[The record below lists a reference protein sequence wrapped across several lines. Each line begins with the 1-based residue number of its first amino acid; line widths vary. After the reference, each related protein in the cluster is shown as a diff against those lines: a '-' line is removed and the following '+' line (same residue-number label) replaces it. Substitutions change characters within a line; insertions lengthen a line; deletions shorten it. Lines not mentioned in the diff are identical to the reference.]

1 MNQHVRRLFHSCAA
15 VAVLLTSIVSTVRAQ
30 DAGTISGRVIDAASN
45 APVASAQIQ
54 VVGTTRGAVTG
65 DDGRY
70 RIAAMRPGQYQVR
83 ALRLGYQASSQTVD
97 VTSGGTAEANFTL
110 AAAAISLEQVVTT
123 ATGEQERKRE
133 IGSAVSTLQPQAEQI
148 ASAQNVSQLLSGKV
162 PGVDVQQAGGTV
174 GTASRIRIRGAASI
188 SLTNEPLIVIDGIRF
203 NNNVGNSGTTGS
215 TTIGVGGQVPSRLND
230 INPEDVETFEVLKGP
245 AAAAQYGTAA
255 ANGVIQITT
264 KRGRSGRPRWTT
276 FVEGGT
282 IRDVTDY
289 PANYLRVANER
300 NANGSRR
307 ACTLDSQTRALCTPN
322 PDSLLIFN
330 PLVSY
335 SPFING
341 HRGAYGASVAG
352 GSDQITYYVSGNFD
366 REQGVFEISQDQ
378 RASGRA
384 NLSAQLR
391 DNWNVQL
398 GTSYLAAHTR
408 LPQNDNNVLGIVSS
422 GLLGNAF
429 DDNPGG
435 PPDVGAHGYLS
446 GQVPQAIYA
455 INTHQDVNRFEN
467 SLNTSYQPLS
477 WLTATVVAGL
487 DYLNRYDNEV
497 VPPNKVFFGSLP
509 DGQRTSNPYSIY
521 NYSANATLSAAF
533 APFSGIKSTT
543 KVSGLFNKELI
554 RGTQA
559 FGAKLLS
566 GTTSL
571 SGTTARFAVSETNT
585 DNKTASR
592 LIREDLSFRD
602 RVFLSGAVRND
613 KNSAFGQNFGS
624 INYPSVTLSWI
635 VNEESFFPKTNF
647 FNSLRLRAANGRSGQ
662 KPNFRDAI
670 TFFNAQTVTV
680 SGTDQAGIVVGGTGN
695 PNLRPERS
703 RETEIGFDAGFFGER
718 IGLEM
723 THYNKRT
730 DDLLIA
736 VPLPPSLGLT
746 TTQFQNLGTVSNTG
760 NEYVVT
766 AKVLDLDRAGFD
778 LTFAGSTNNNV
789 LISLGKLST
798 GAPVPPIIVN
808 TQQQHREGLPLGSY
822 FQRGITFKDANGD
835 GIIARSEIT
844 LTDTAVFLGN
854 PLPKVQYSITPEL
867 TLMKFFR
874 VSALFD
880 HKGKY
885 KLFNNTRR
893 FRCSFGNCQ
902 EAYDPKAPLADQAAS
917 IGISLGTD
925 AGYIEDA
932 SFTKLRE
939 LAFSVK
945 APDSWV
951 SAFGGHNMELTVAG
965 RNLHTWTKYTGFDPE
980 INSTPG
986 ANFST
991 SDFLTLP
998 PTRNWVVRLTTS
1010 F

>member
-1 MNQHVRRLFHSCAA
+1 ML
-15 VAVLLTSIVSTVRAQ
+15 
-30 DAGTISGRVIDAASN
+30 
-45 APVASAQIQ
+45 
-54 VVGTTRGAVTG
+54 
-65 DDGRY
+65 
-70 RIAAMRPGQYQVR
+70 
-83 ALRLGYQASSQTVD
+83 SS
-97 VTSGGTAEANFTL
+97 
-110 AAAAISLEQVVTT
+110 
-123 ATGEQERKRE
+123 
-133 IGSAVSTLQPQAEQI
+133 STLTLLQT
-148 ASAQNVSQLLSGKV
+148 QLS
-162 PGVDVQQAGGTV
+162 
-174 GTASRIRIRGAASI
+174 
-188 SLTNEPLIVIDGIRF
+188 TN
-203 NNNVGNSGTTGS
+203 T
-215 TTIGVGGQVPSRLND
+215 
-230 INPEDVETFEVLKGP
+230 
-245 AAAAQYGTAA
+245 
-255 ANGVIQITT
+255 
-264 KRGRSGRPRWTT
+264 
-276 FVEGGT
+276 
-282 IRDVTDY
+282 
-289 PANYLRVANER
+289 
-300 NANGSRR
+300 
-307 ACTLDSQTRALCTPN
+307 
-322 PDSLLIFN
+322 
-330 PLVSY
+330 
-335 SPFING
+335 
-341 HRGAYGASVAG
+341 AYGASVAG

-391 DNWNVQL
+391 DNWNVQI

-429 DDNPGG
+429 DDSPPG
-435 PPDVGAHGYLS
+435 PPGVGAHGYLS

-467 SLNTSYQPLS
+467 SVNTSYQPLS
-477 WLTATVVAGL
+477 WLTATVVGGL

-509 DGQRTSNPYSIY
+509 DGQRNSNPYQIY
-521 NYSANATLSAAF
+521 NYSANATLSGTF
-533 APFSGIKSTT
+533 TPFSGIRSTT

-559 FGAKLLS
+559 FGAKLLA

-602 RVFLSGAVRND
+602 RIFLSGAVRND

-624 INYPSVTLSWI
+624 ISYPSVTLSWV
-635 VNEESFFPKTNF
+635 VNEEPFFPKTNF

-736 VPLPPSLGLT
+736 IPLAPSLGLT
-746 TTQFQNLGTVSNTG
+746 PTQFQNLGTVTNKG
-760 NEYVVT
+760 NEYLVT
-766 AKVLDLDRAGFD
+766 AKILDIDPATFN
-778 LTFAGSTNNNV
+778 LTFTSSTNDNIAV
-789 LISLGKLST
+789 SLGKLPS
-798 GAPVPPIIVN
+798 GKDVPPIIVN
-808 TQQQHREGLPLGSY
+808 TQQQHRKGLPLGSY
-822 FQRGITFKDANGD
+822 FQRSVTFNDTNGD
-835 GIIARSEIT
+835 GIISRSEIT
-844 LTDTAVFLGN
+844 LSDTAVFLGN
-854 PLPKVQYSITPEL
+854 PLPKVQYAITPEL
-867 TLMKFFR
+867 TLMKYFR

-902 EAYDPKAPLADQAAS
+902 EAYDPTAPLADQAAS

-939 LAFSVK
+939 LAFSIM

-951 SAFGGHNMELTVAG
+951 NAFGGHNMQLTVAG

-998 PTRNWVVRLTTS
+998 PTRNWTVRLTTT

>member
-15 VAVLLTSIVSTVRAQ
+15 VVAMLASIVSTVRAQ
-30 DAGTISGRVIDAASN
+30 EAGIISGRVVDATSS

-70 RIAAMRPGQYQVR
+70 RIAGMRPGQYQVR
-83 ALRLGYQASSQTVD
+83 ALRLGYQASSQSVD
-97 VTSGGTAEANFTL
+97 VTSGGTAEANFSL

-133 IGSAVSTLQPQAEQI
+133 IGSAVSTMQPQAEQI
-148 ASAQNVSQLLSGKV
+148 ASAQNVSQLLTGKV

-174 GTASRIRIRGAASI
+174 GTASRIRIRGATSI

-215 TTIGVGGQVPSRLND
+215 TTIGVGGQVPSRFND
-230 INPEDVETFEVLKGP
+230 INLEDVETFEVLKGP

-282 IRDVTDY
+282 IRDVTTY
-289 PANYLRVANER
+289 PSNYLQVANER

-307 ACTLDSQTRALCTPN
+307 ACTLDSQTRGLCTPN

-330 PLVSY
+330 PLVVY

-341 HRGAYGASVAG
+341 HRGSYGASVAG
-352 GSDQITYYVSGNFD
+352 GSDVVTYYVSGNYD

-384 NLSAQLR
+384 NVSVQLR

-398 GTSYLAAHTR
+398 GSSYLAAHTR

-429 DDNPGG
+429 DDNPPG

-446 GQVPQAIYA
+446 GQVPQALYA

-467 SLNTSYQPLS
+467 TANTSYQPLS
-477 WLTATVVAGL
+477 WLTATAVAGL

-497 VPPNKVFFGSLP
+497 VPPNRVFFGSLP
-509 DGQRTSNPYSIY
+509 DGQRTSNPYQIY

-533 APFSGIKSTT
+533 TPFTGIKSTT
-543 KVSGLFNKELI
+543 KVSGLFNKEMI

-559 FGAKLLS
+559 FGAKLLA

-592 LIREDLSFRD
+592 LLREDLAFRD
-602 RVFLSGAVRND
+602 RIFLTGAIRND

-624 INYPSVTLSWI
+624 INYPSVTLSWV
-635 VNEESFFPKTNF
+635 VNDEPFFPKTNF
-647 FNSLRLRAANGRSGQ
+647 FNSLRVRAANGRSGQ

-670 TFFNAQTVTV
+670 TFFNAQAVTV
-680 SGTDQAGIVVGGTGN
+680 AGTDQAGIVVGGTGN

-736 VPLPPSLGLT
+736 VPLAPSLGLT
-746 TTQFQNLGTVSNTG
+746 TTQFQNLGTVSNKG
-760 NEYVVT
+760 NEYVIT
-766 AKVLDLDRAGFD
+766 AKVLDVDRAAFD
-778 LTFAGSTNNNV
+778 VSFAGATNENV
-789 LISLGKLST
+789 AISLGKLST
-798 GAPVPPIIVN
+798 GADVPPIIVN
-808 TQQQHREGLPLGSY
+808 TQQQHRKGLPLGSY
-822 FQRGITFKDANGD
+822 FQRSITFNDANND

-844 LTDTAVFLGN
+844 LSDTAVFLGN
-854 PLPKVQYSITPEL
+854 PLPKVQYAITPEL
-867 TLMKFFR
+867 TLMRIFR
-874 VSALFD
+874 ISALFD
-880 HKGKY
+880 HKAKY

-902 EAYDPKAPLADQAAS
+902 EAFDPTTPLADQAAS

-939 LAFSVK
+939 LAFSLK
-945 APDSWV
+945 APDSSV
-951 SAFGGHNMELTVAG
+951 SAFGGHNMQLTVAG

-986 ANFST
+986 ADRKS
-991 SDFLTLP
+991 
-998 PTRNWVVRLTTS
+998 VV
-1010 F
+1010 

>member
-15 VAVLLTSIVSTVRAQ
+15 ATALLTGIVSIVRAQ
-30 DAGTISGRVIDAASN
+30 DAGTISGRVIDATSN
-45 APVASAQIQ
+45 APVASAQVQ
-54 VVGTTRGAVTG
+54 VVGTTRGGVTG

-70 RIAAMRPGQYQVR
+70 RIAAIRPGQYQVR

-97 VTSGGTAEANFTL
+97 VTSGGTAEANFSL
-110 AAAAISLEQVVTT
+110 APAAISLEQVVTT
-123 ATGEQERKRE
+123 ATGETERKRE
-133 IGSAVSTLQPQAEQI
+133 IGSAVSTLQPQPEQV
-148 ASAQNVSQLLSGKV
+148 ASAQNVSQLLTGKV

-174 GTASRIRIRGAASI
+174 GTASRIRVRGANSI

-215 TTIGVGGQVPSRLND
+215 TTIGVGGQVPSRFND
-230 INPEDVETFEVLKGP
+230 INLEDVETFEVLKGP

-289 PANYLRVANER
+289 PSNYLQVANER

-307 ACTLDSQTRALCTPN
+307 ACTLDSQTRGLCTPN

-330 PLVSY
+330 PLVVY

-341 HRGAYGASVAG
+341 HRGSYGASVAG
-352 GSDQITYYVSGNFD
+352 GSDVVTYYVSGNYD

-384 NLSAQLR
+384 NLSVQLR

-422 GLLGNAF
+422 ALLGNAF
-429 DDNPGG
+429 DDPT
-435 PPDVGAHGYLS
+435 AHGYLS
-446 GQVPQAIYA
+446 GQIPPAIYA

-467 SLNTSYQPLS
+467 TVNTSYQPLS
-477 WLTATVVAGL
+477 WLTATAVAGL

-497 VPPNKVFFGSLP
+497 VPPQQVFFGSLP
-509 DGQRTSNPYSIY
+509 DGQRTSNPYQIY
-521 NYSANATLSAAF
+521 NYSTNATLSADF
-533 APFSGIKSTT
+533 RPFSGVKSTT
-543 KVSGLFNKELI
+543 KVSGLFNKEMI

-559 FGAKLLS
+559 FGAKLLA

-592 LIREDLSFRD
+592 LLREDVSFRD
-602 RVFLSGAVRND
+602 RVFLTGAIRND

-635 VNEESFFPKTNF
+635 VNEEPFFPKTNF

-736 VPLPPSLGLT
+736 IPLAPSLGLT
-746 TTQFQNLGTVSNTG
+746 ATQFQNLGTVTNKG

-778 LTFAGSTNNNV
+778 LTFAGSTNDNK
-789 LISLGKLST
+789 LLSLGKLST
-798 GAPVPPIIVN
+798 GAPIPPIIVN
-808 TQQQHREGLPLGSY
+808 TQQQHRKGLPLGRY
-822 FQRGITFKDANGD
+822 FQRSVTFNDVNGD
-835 GIIARSEIT
+835 GIISRSEIT
-844 LTDTAVFLGN
+844 LSDTAVFLGN
-854 PLPKVQYSITPEL
+854 PLPKVQYAITPEL
-867 TLMKFFR
+867 TLMKYFR

-902 EAYDPKAPLADQAAS
+902 EAYDPTAPLADQAAS

-939 LAFSVK
+939 LAFSIM

-951 SAFGGHNMELTVAG
+951 NAFGGHNMQLTVAG

-998 PTRNWVVRLTTS
+998 PTRNWTVRLTTT

>member
-1 MNQHVRRLFHSCAA
+1 MNQSVGSLLRRCTVVAGLVLGTTA
-15 VAVLLTSIVSTVRAQ
+15 VARAQ
-30 DAGTISGRVIDAASN
+30 EPGTITGRVIDAASN
-45 APVASAQIQ
+45 TPVAAAQI
-54 VVGTTRGAVTG
+54 VLVGTTRGVVAG
-65 DDGRY
+65 DDGRF
-70 RIAAMRPGQYQVR
+70 RIAGIRPGQYQVR
-83 ALRLGYQASSQTVD
+83 ALRLGYQASLQTVN
-97 VTSGGTAEANFTL
+97 VTSGGTADISFAL
-110 AAAAISLEQVVTT
+110 APAAVSLEEVVTT
-123 ATGEQERKRE
+123 ATGERERKRE
-133 IGSAVSTLQPQAEQI
+133 IGSAVSTLQPATEQV
-148 ASAQNVSQLLSGKV
+148 AAAQNVSQLLAGKV

-174 GTASRIRIRGAASI
+174 GTASRIRIRGANSI
-188 SLTNEPLIVIDGIRF
+188 SLTNEPLIVVDGIRF

-230 INPEDVETFEVLKGP
+230 LNPEDIETYEVLKGP

-276 FVEGGT
+276 FLEGGT
-282 IRDVTDY
+282 LRDVTNY
-289 PANYLRVANER
+289 PANYLRVANQR

-307 ACTLDSQTRALCTPN
+307 ACTLDSQTRGLCTPN

-330 PLVSY
+330 PLESF

-352 GSDQITYYVSGNFD
+352 GTDQVTYYVSGTYD
-366 REQGVFEISQDQ
+366 REQGVFEASQDQ

-384 NLSAQLR
+384 NLSMQLR
-391 DNWNVQL
+391 DDWNVQI
-398 GTSYLAAHTR
+398 GSSYLAAHTR
-408 LPQNDNNVLGIVSS
+408 LPQNDNNVLGVVSS

-429 DDNPGG
+429 DDP
-435 PPDVGAHGYLS
+435 VAHGYLS
-446 GQVPQAIYA
+446 GQIPQAIYA
-455 INTHQDVNRFEN
+455 INTRQDVNRFEN
-467 SLNTSYQPLS
+467 TLNTSYQPLS
-477 WLTATVVAGL
+477 WLTATGVAGL
-487 DYLNRYDNEV
+487 DYLNRFDNEV
-497 VPPNKVFFGSLP
+497 VPPNQVVFGSLP
-509 DGQRTSNPYSIY
+509 DGQRTSNPYQIY

-533 APFSGIKSTT
+533 TPFSGIKSTT

-585 DNKTASR
+585 DNKTASK
-592 LIREDLSFRD
+592 LIREDLAFQD
-602 RVFLSGAVRND
+602 RIFLSGAVRND

-624 INYPSVTLSWI
+624 INYPSATLSWV
-635 VNEESFFPKTNF
+635 VNEEPFFPKTNF
-647 FNSLRLRAANGRSGQ
+647 FNSLRLRAATGKSGQ

-680 SGTDQAGIVVGGTGN
+680 SGTDVAGIVVGGTGN

-703 RETEIGFDAGFFGER
+703 RETELGFDAGFFGER
-718 IGLEM
+718 IGFEF
-723 THYNKRT
+723 THYNKKT

-746 TTQFQNLGTVSNTG
+746 TTQFKNLGTVRNSG
-760 NEYVVT
+760 NEYVLN
-766 AKVLDLDRAGFD
+766 AKVVDIDPVAFD
-778 LTFAGSTNNNV
+778 LTFAGSTNNNT
-789 LISLGKLST
+789 LISLGELAP
-798 GAPVPPIIVN
+798 GVPVPAIIVN
-808 TQQQHREGLPLGSY
+808 TQQQHRKGYPLGGY
-822 FQRGITFKDANGD
+822 WQRSITFNDANND
-835 GIIARSEIT
+835 GIIARSEMT
-844 LTDTAVFLGN
+844 LSDTAVYLGN
-854 PLPKVQYSITPEL
+854 PFPKQQLAISPTL
-867 TLMKFFR
+867 TLMRHLR

-902 EAYDPKAPLADQAAS
+902 EAYDPATPLVDQAAS

-932 SFTKLRE
+932 SYTKLRE
-939 LAFSVK
+939 LAFTLT
-945 APDSWV
+945 APDSWTR
-951 SAFGGHNMELTVAG
+951 AFGGRNLQFTVAG
-965 RNLHTWTKYTGFDPE
+965 TNLHTWTKYTGFDPE

-986 ANFST
+986 LNFST

-998 PTRNWVVRLTTS
+998 PTRNWTVRLTTN

>member
-1 MNQHVRRLFHSCAA
+1 MNQRVLSLFRACSAIAA
-15 VAVLLTSIVSTVRAQ
+15 LLIGSAATARAQ
-30 DAGTISGRVIDAASN
+30 EPGTITGRVIDAASN
-45 APVASAQIQ
+45 APVAAAQILI
-54 VVGTTRGAVTG
+54 VGTPRGVVAG
-65 DDGRY
+65 DDGRF
-70 RIAAMRPGQYQVR
+70 RITNVRPGQYQIR
-83 ALRLGYQASSQTVD
+83 ALRLGYQASTQTVD
-97 VTSGGTAEANFTL
+97 VTAGGTVEANFTL
-110 AAAAISLEQVVTT
+110 AVAAVSLEEVITT
-123 ATGEQERKRE
+123 ATGERERKRE
-133 IGSAVSTLQPQAEQI
+133 IGSAVSTLKPANEQV
-148 ASAQNVSQLLSGKV
+148 AAAQNVSQLLAGKV

-174 GTASRIRIRGAASI
+174 GTASRIRIRGANSI
-188 SLTNEPLIVIDGIRF
+188 SLTNEPLIVVDGIRF

-230 INPEDVETFEVLKGP
+230 LNAEDIETYEVLKGP

-264 KRGRSGRPRWTT
+264 RRGRSGRPRWTT
-276 FVEGGT
+276 FLEGGT

-289 PANYLRVANER
+289 PSNYLQVANQR

-307 ACTLDSQTRALCTPN
+307 ACTLDSQTRGLCTPN

-330 PLVSY
+330 PLVAN
-335 SPFING
+335 SPFIDG
-341 HRGAYGASVAG
+341 HRGAYGASVSG
-352 GSDQITYYVSGNFD
+352 GTDQVTYYLSGNYD

-384 NLSAQLR
+384 NLSMQLR
-391 DNWNVQL
+391 DNWNVQV
-398 GTSYLAAHTR
+398 GSSYLAAHTR
-408 LPQNDNNVLGIVSS
+408 LPQNDNNVLGVVSS

-429 DDNPGG
+429 DDP
-435 PPDVGAHGYLS
+435 VAHGYLS
-446 GQVPQAIYA
+446 GQIPQAIYA
-455 INTHQDVNRFEN
+455 INTRQDVNRFEN
-467 SLNTSYQPLS
+467 TLNTSYQPLS

-497 VPPNKVFFGSLP
+497 VPPNQVTFGSLP
-509 DGQRTSNPYSIY
+509 DGQRNSNPYQIY
-521 NYSANATLSAAF
+521 NYSANGTLSAAF
-533 APFSGIKSTT
+533 TPFAGIKSTT

-559 FGAKLLS
+559 FGAKLVS

-585 DNKTASR
+585 DNKTASK
-592 LIREDLSFRD
+592 LIRQDLAFRD
-602 RVFLSGAVRND
+602 RIFLSGAIRND

-624 INYPSVTLSWI
+624 INYPSATLSWV
-635 VNEESFFPKTNF
+635 VNEESFFPRNNF
-647 FNSLRLRAANGRSGQ
+647 FNSLRLRAATGKSGQ

-670 TFFNAQTVTV
+670 TFYNSQTVTV
-680 SGTDQAGIVVGGTGN
+680 GGTDVAGIVVGGTGN

-703 RETEIGFDAGFFGER
+703 RETELGFDAGFFGER
-718 IGLEM
+718 IGFEF
-723 THYNKRT
+723 THYKKKT

-746 TTQFQNLGTVSNTG
+746 TTQFKNLGTVKNSG
-760 NEYVVT
+760 NEYVLN
-766 AKVLDLDRAGFD
+766 AKVVDIDPVAFE
-778 LTFAGSTNNNV
+778 LTFAGSTNQNTLV
-789 LISLGKLST
+789 SLGELSP
-798 GAPVPPIIVN
+798 GVPVPAIIVN
-808 TQQQHREGLPLGSY
+808 TQQQHREGYPLGGY
-822 FQRGITFKDANGD
+822 WQRSITFNDANND
-835 GIIARSEIT
+835 GIIARSEMT
-844 LTDTAVFLGN
+844 LSDTAVFLGN
-854 PLPKVQYSITPEL
+854 PFPKQQYAISPSL
-867 TLMKFFR
+867 TLLKYFR

-902 EAYDPKAPLADQAAS
+902 EAYDPASPQADQAAS

-939 LAFSVK
+939 LAFTLT
-945 APDSWV
+945 APESFTR
-951 SAFGGHNMELTVAG
+951 AFGGRNLQLTVAG
-965 RNLHTWTKYTGFDPE
+965 TNLHTWTNYTGFDPE

-998 PTRNWVVRLTTS
+998 PTRNWVVRLTTN

>member
-1 MNQHVRRLFHSCAA
+1 MNHHVRKLFHICGIAGT
-15 VAVLLTSIVSTVRAQ
+15 LLIGIASEALSQ
-30 DAGTISGRVIDAASN
+30 DAGTLTGRVIDASSN
-45 APVASAQIQ
+45 APVPSAQIQ
-54 VVGTTRGAVTG
+54 VVATTRGAVTG
-65 DDGRY
+65 DDGRF
-70 RIAAMRPGQYQVR
+70 RIAGMRPGQYQVR
-83 ALRLGYQASSQTVD
+83 VLRLGYQASVQTVD
-97 VTSGGTAEANFTL
+97 VPAGGTADANFSL
-110 AAAAISLEQVVTT
+110 APAAVSLEEVVTT
-123 ATGEQERKRE
+123 ATGERERKRE
-133 IGSAVSTLQPQAEQI
+133 IGSAVSTMQPQAEQI
-148 ASAQNVSQLLSGKV
+148 ASAQNLSQLLTGKV

-174 GTASRIRIRGAASI
+174 GAGSRIRIRGAASI
-188 SLTNEPLIVIDGIRF
+188 SLTNEPLVVVDGIRF
-203 NNNVGNSGTTGS
+203 NNSIGNSATTGS
-215 TTIGVGGQVPSRLND
+215 TTIGVGGQVPSRFND
-230 INPEDVETFEVLKGP
+230 INPEDIETIEVLKGP

-255 ANGVIQITT
+255 ANGVLQITT
-264 KRGRSGRPRWTT
+264 KRGRSGKPRWTT
-276 FVEGGT
+276 FIEGGS
-282 IRDVTDY
+282 IKDVTTY
-289 PANYLRVANER
+289 PANWAQVAVQR
-300 NANGSRR
+300 NANGSRII
-307 ACTLDSQTRALCTPN
+307 CTLDSQTRGLCTPN
-322 PDSLLIFN
+322 PDSLVSFN
-330 PLVSY
+330 PLVAY

-341 HRGAYGASVAG
+341 QRGAYGASVSG
-352 GSDQITYYVSGNFD
+352 GSDQITYYLGGNFD

-384 NLSAQLR
+384 NLSVQMR
-391 DNWNVQL
+391 DNWNIQL
-398 GTSYLAAHTR
+398 GTSYLASHTR
-408 LPQNDNNVLGIVSS
+408 LPQNDNNVLGVVSS

-429 DDNPGG
+429 DDPA
-435 PPDVGAHGYLS
+435 AHGYLS

-455 INTHQDVNRFEN
+455 INTRQDVQRFEN
-467 SLNTSYQPLS
+467 TVNTSYQPLS
-477 WLTATVVAGL
+477 WLTATGVAGL
-487 DYLNRYDNEV
+487 DYLSRFDNEV
-497 VPPNKVFFGSLP
+497 VPPNKVTFGSLP
-509 DGQRTSNPYSIY
+509 DGQRQSNPYQIY
-521 NYSANATLSAAF
+521 NYTANGTLSAVFTPF
-533 APFSGIKSTT
+533 AGIKSTT

-592 LIREDLSFRD
+592 LIREDLAFRD
-602 RVFLSGAVRND
+602 RIFLSGALRND

-624 INYPSVTLSWI
+624 INYPSVTLSWV
-635 VNEESFFPKTNF
+635 VNEEPFFPKTNF

-680 SGTDQAGIVVGGTGN
+680 SGTDVAGIVVGGTGN

-703 RETEIGFDAGFFGER
+703 KETELGFDAGFLGER
-718 IGLEM
+718 IGLEV

-746 TTQFQNLGTVSNTG
+746 TTQFKNLGTVSNKG
-760 NEYVVT
+760 MEYLVN
-766 AKVLDLDRAGFD
+766 AKVVDIDRVGFD
-778 LTFAGSTNNNV
+778 LTFAGSTNDNK
-789 LISLGKLST
+789 LLSLGKLPS

-822 FQRGITFKDANGD
+822 FQRAITFSDANGD

-844 LTDTAVFLGN
+844 LTDTAVYLGN
-854 PLPKVQYSITPEL
+854 PLPKQQYSISPAL
-867 TLMKFFR
+867 TLMKIFR

-880 HKGKY
+880 HKGGY

-893 FRCSFGNCQ
+893 FRCSFGNCR
-902 EAYDPKAPLADQAAS
+902 EAFDKNTPLADQAAS

-925 AGYIEDA
+925 AGYIENA
-932 SFTKLRE
+932 NFTKLRE
-939 LAFSVK
+939 LAFSVR
-945 APDSWV
+945 APDSWS
-951 SAFGGHNMELTVAG
+951 SAFGGHNMDLTIAG

-986 ANFST
+986 TNFST

-998 PTRNWVVRLTTS
+998 PTRSWVARLNVS

>member
-1 MNQHVRRLFHSCAA
+1 MNQHVRRFFHSCAA
-15 VAVLLTSIVSTVRAQ
+15 VAALLTGIVSIARAQ
-30 DAGTISGRVIDAASN
+30 DAGVVSGRVTDAASG
-45 APVASAQIQ
+45 APVPAAQVQI
-54 VVGTTRGAVTG
+54 VGTTRGGVTA

-70 RIAAMRPGQYQVR
+70 RIAGVRPGQYQVR
-83 ALRLGYQASSQTVD
+83 VLRLGYQASSQTVD
-97 VTSGGTAEANFTL
+97 VTAGGTADANFSL

-148 ASAQNVSQLLSGKV
+148 ASAQNVSQLLAGKV
-162 PGVDVQQAGGTV
+162 PGVDIQQAGGTV
-174 GTASRIRIRGAASI
+174 GTASRIRIRGATSI

-215 TTIGVGGQVPSRLND
+215 TTIGVGGQVPSRFDD
-230 INPEDVETFEVLKGP
+230 INPEDIETFEVLKGP

-264 KRGRSGRPRWTT
+264 KRGRSGRARWTT
-276 FVEGGT
+276 FAEGGT

-289 PANYLRVANER
+289 PANYLQVANQR

-307 ACTLDSQTRALCTPN
+307 ACTLDSQTRGLCTPN

-330 PLVSY
+330 PLVAN

-341 HRGAYGASVAG
+341 HRGAYGASVTG
-352 GSDQITYYVSGNFD
+352 GTDQITYYVSGNYD
-366 REQGVFEISQDQ
+366 KEQGVFEVSQEQ

-384 NLSAQLR
+384 NLSVQMR

-408 LPQNDNNVLGIVSS
+408 LPQNDNNVLGVVSS

-429 DDNPGG
+429 DDP
-435 PPDVGAHGYLS
+435 VAHGYLS
-446 GQVPQAIYA
+446 GQIPQAIYA

-467 SLNTSYQPLS
+467 TVNTSYQPLS
-477 WLTATVVAGL
+477 WLTATGVAGL
-487 DYLNRYDNEV
+487 DFLNRYDNEV
-497 VPPNKVFFGSLP
+497 VPPNQVFFGSLP
-509 DGQRTSNPYSIY
+509 DGQRTSNPYQIY
-521 NYSANATLSAAF
+521 NYTANATLSASF
-533 APFSGIKSTT
+533 TPFSGIKSTT

-585 DNKTASR
+585 DNKTASK
-592 LIREDLSFRD
+592 LLREDLAFRD
-602 RVFLSGAVRND
+602 RIFLSGAIRND

-624 INYPSVTLSWI
+624 INYPSVTLSWV
-635 VNEESFFPKTNF
+635 VNEEPFFPKTNF

-680 SGTDQAGIVVGGTGN
+680 GGTDVAGIVVGGTGN

-703 RETEIGFDAGFFGER
+703 RETEIGFDAGFFDER
-718 IGLEM
+718 IGLEV

-766 AKVLDLDRAGFD
+766 AKVLDLDRAGFNM
-778 LTFAGSTNNNV
+778 TFAGSTNDNK

-867 TLMKFFR
+867 TLMKIFR

-902 EAYDPKAPLADQAAS
+902 EAYDPKASLADQAAS

-939 LAFSVK
+939 LAFSLR

-951 SAFGGHNMELTVAG
+951 TAFGGHNMELTVAG

-998 PTRNWVVRLTTS
+998 PTRNWTVRLTTS

>member
-1 MNQHVRRLFHSCAA
+1 MNQLVRSLLRRCTTI
-15 VAVLLTSIVSTVRAQ
+15 AVLLTGIVSIGRAQ
-30 DAGTISGRVIDAASN
+30 EPGTITGRVVDAASG
-45 APVASAQIQ
+45 APVPSAQI
-54 VVGTTRGAVTG
+54 VIVGTTRGVVAG
-65 DDGRY
+65 DDGRF
-70 RIAAMRPGQYQVR
+70 RIAGVRPGTYQVR
-83 ALRLGYQASSQTVD
+83 ALRLGYQASAQPVD
-97 VTSGGTAEANFTL
+97 VTSGGTADMNFTL
-110 AAAAISLEQVVTT
+110 APAAVSLEEVVTT
-123 ATGEQERKRE
+123 ATGERERKRE
-133 IGSAVSTLQPQAEQI
+133 IGSAVSTLQPKTEQV
-148 ASAQNVSQLLSGKV
+148 AAAQNVSQLLAGKV

-174 GTASRIRIRGAASI
+174 GTASRVRIRGANSI
-188 SLTNEPLIVIDGIRF
+188 SLTNEPLIVVDGIRF

-230 INPEDVETFEVLKGP
+230 LNPEDIETYEVLKGP

-255 ANGVIQITT
+255 ANGVIQVTT

-300 NANGSRR
+300 NTNGSRR
-307 ACTLDSQTRALCTPN
+307 ACTLDSQTRGLCTPN

-330 PLVSY
+330 PLVAN

-341 HRGAYGASVAG
+341 HRGAYGASVSG
-352 GSDQITYYVSGNFD
+352 GTDQVTYYLSGNYD
-366 REQGVFEISQDQ
+366 REQGVFEVSQDQ

-384 NLSAQLR
+384 NLSMQLR
-391 DNWNVQL
+391 DNWNVQV
-398 GTSYLAAHTR
+398 GSSYLAAHTR

-429 DDNPGG
+429 DDPT
-435 PPDVGAHGYLS
+435 AHGYLS
-446 GQVPQAIYA
+446 GQIPQAIYA

-467 SLNTSYQPLS
+467 TLNTSYQPLS
-477 WLTATVVAGL
+477 WLTATGVAGL

-497 VPPNKVFFGSLP
+497 VPPQQVFFGSLP
-509 DGQRTSNPYSIY
+509 DGQRTSNPYQIY
-521 NYSANATLSAAF
+521 NYSANATLSAVF
-533 APFSGIKSTT
+533 SPFSGIKSTT

-559 FGAKLLS
+559 FGAKLVS

-585 DNKTASR
+585 DNKTASK
-592 LIREDLSFRD
+592 LIREDLAFQD
-602 RVFLSGAVRND
+602 RIFLSGAVRND

-624 INYPSVTLSWI
+624 INYPSFTLSWV
-635 VNEESFFPKTNF
+635 VNEEPFFPRTNF
-647 FNSLRLRAANGRSGQ
+647 FNSLRLRAARGKSGQ

-670 TFFNAQTVTV
+670 TYYNSQTVTQG
-680 SGTDQAGIVVGGTGN
+680 GTDVAGIVVGGTGN
-695 PNLRPERS
+695 PSLRPERS
-703 RETEIGFDAGFFGER
+703 RETELGFDAGFFGER
-718 IGLEM
+718 IGFEF
-723 THYNKRT
+723 THYNKKT

-746 TTQFQNLGTVSNTG
+746 TTQFKNLGTVRNNG
-760 NEYVVT
+760 NEYVLN
-766 AKVLDLDRAGFD
+766 AKVLDIDPVAFD
-778 LTFAGSTNNNV
+778 VTVAGSTNHNV
-789 LISLGKLST
+789 LLSLGELSP
-798 GAPVPPIIVN
+798 GVPVPAIIVN
-808 TQQQHREGLPLGSY
+808 TQQQHREGYPLGGY
-822 FQRGITFKDANGD
+822 WQRSITFTDANKD
-835 GIIARSEIT
+835 GIIARSEMT
-844 LTDTAVFLGN
+844 LSDTAVYLGN
-854 PLPKVQYSITPEL
+854 PFPQQQYAISPTL
-867 TLMKFFR
+867 TLLRYFR

-902 EAYDPKAPLADQAAS
+902 EAFDPASPAADQAAS

-939 LAFSVK
+939 LSFTLI
-945 APDSWV
+945 APDSWTR
-951 SAFGGHNMELTVAG
+951 AFGGRNLQLTVAG
-965 RNLHTWTKYTGFDPE
+965 NNLHTWTNYTGFDPE

-998 PTRNWVVRLTTS
+998 PTRNWTVRLTTN

>member
-1 MNQHVRRLFHSCAA
+1 MNHHVRRLFHLCGTTGALLIGIAS
-15 VAVLLTSIVSTVRAQ
+15 VARAQ
-30 DAGTISGRVIDAASN
+30 DAGIITGRVIDANSN
-45 APVASAQIQ
+45 APVPSAQIQ
-54 VVGTTRGAVTG
+54 VVGTTRGGVTG
-65 DDGRY
+65 DDGRF
-70 RIAAMRPGQYQVR
+70 RIAAVRAGQYQVR
-83 ALRLGYQASSQTVD
+83 ALRLGYQASAQTVQ
-97 VTSGGTAEANFTL
+97 VTAGGTAEADFSL
-110 AAAAISLEQVVTT
+110 APAAISLEQVVTT

-133 IGSAVSTLQPQAEQI
+133 IGSAVSILQPRPEQI
-148 ASAQNVSQLLSGKV
+148 ASAQNASQLLAGKV

-174 GTASRIRIRGAASI
+174 GGGSRIRIRGASSI
-188 SLTNEPLIVIDGIRF
+188 SLTNEPLVVVDGIRF
-203 NNNVGNSGTTGS
+203 NNSIGNSGTTGS
-215 TTIGVGGQVPSRLND
+215 TTIGVGGQVPSRFND
-230 INPEDVETFEVLKGP
+230 INPEDIETIEVLKGP

-255 ANGVIQITT
+255 ANGVLQITT
-264 KRGRSGRPRWTT
+264 KHGRSGKPRWTT
-276 FVEGGT
+276 FVEGGS
-282 IRDVTDY
+282 IRDVTVY
-289 PANYLRVANER
+289 PANFAQVGTTTA
-300 NANGSRR
+300 GRR
-307 ACTLDSQTRALCTPN
+307 TTNCSLNNQTRGLCTPN
-322 PDSLLIFN
+322 PDSLVSFS
-330 PLVSY
+330 PLAAY

-341 HRGAYGASVAG
+341 QRGAYGASVSG
-352 GSDQITYYVSGNFD
+352 GSDQITYYIGGNFD
-366 REQGVFEISQDQ
+366 RQQGVFEISQDQ

-384 NLSAQLR
+384 NLSVQMR

-408 LPQNDNNVLGIVSS
+408 FPQNDNNVLGIVSS

-429 DDNPGG
+429 DDNPPG

-455 INTHQDVNRFEN
+455 INTRQDLQRFEN
-467 SLNTSYQPLS
+467 TVNTSYQPLS
-477 WLTATVVAGL
+477 WLTATGVAGL

-497 VPPNKVFFGSLP
+497 VPPQKVFFGSLP
-509 DGQRTSNPYSIY
+509 DGQKQSNPYQIY
-521 NYSANATLSAAF
+521 NYSATGTLSAVFTPF
-533 APFSGIKSTT
+533 AGLKSTT

-559 FGAKLLS
+559 FGAKLVS

-592 LIREDLSFRD
+592 LIREDLAFRD
-602 RVFLSGAVRND
+602 RVFLSGAIRND

-624 INYPSVTLSWI
+624 INYPSVTLSWV

-647 FNSLRLRAANGRSGQ
+647 FNSLRLRAASGRSGQ

-670 TFFNAQTVTV
+670 TYFNAQTVTL
-680 SGTDQAGIVVGGTGN
+680 SGTDVAGIVVGGTGN
-695 PNLRPERS
+695 LNLRPERS
-703 RETEIGFDAGFFGER
+703 RETELGFDAGFFGER
-718 IGLEM
+718 IGLEV

-736 VPLPPSLGLT
+736 IPLPPSLGLT
-746 TTQFQNLGTVSNTG
+746 TTQFKNLGTVSNKG
-760 NEYVVT
+760 LEYLIN
-766 AKVLDLDRAGFD
+766 AKVLDIDRVAFD
-778 LTFAGSTNNNV
+778 LTFAGSTNDN
-789 LISLGKLST
+789 LLLSLGKLPS
-798 GAPVPPIIVN
+798 GVNVPPIIVN
-808 TQQQHREGLPLGSY
+808 TQQQHRDSLPLGSY
-822 FQRGITFKDANGD
+822 FQRGITFNDANGD

-844 LTDTAVFLGN
+844 LTDTAVYLGN
-854 PLPKVQYSITPEL
+854 PLPKVQYSISPTL
-867 TLMKFFR
+867 TLMKIFR
-874 VSALFD
+874 ISALFD
-880 HKGKY
+880 HKGNY

-893 FRCSFGNCQ
+893 FRCSFGNCR
-902 EAYDPKAPLADQAAS
+902 EAFDKNTPLADQAAS

-932 SFTKLRE
+932 TFTKLRE

-945 APDSWV
+945 APDSWS
-951 SAFGGHNMELTVAG
+951 SAFGGRNMELTVAG

-980 INSTPG
+980 INSSPG

-998 PTRNWVVRLTTS
+998 PTRSWTVRLNVS

>member
-1 MNQHVRRLFHSCAA
+1 VR
-15 VAVLLTSIVSTVRAQ
+15 V
-30 DAGTISGRVIDAASN
+30 
-45 APVASAQIQ
+45 
-54 VVGTTRGAVTG
+54 
-65 DDGRY
+65 
-70 RIAAMRPGQYQVR
+70 
-83 ALRLGYQASSQTVD
+83 LRLGYQASVQTVD
-97 VTSGGTAEANFTL
+97 VPGSGTADANFSL
-110 AAAAISLEQVVTT
+110 VPAAISLEEVVTT
-123 ATGEQERKRE
+123 ATGERERKRE
-133 IGSAVSTLQPQAEQI
+133 IGSAVSTLQPQSEQI
-148 ASAQNVSQLLSGKV
+148 ASAQNLSQLLAGKI

-174 GTASRIRIRGAASI
+174 GAGSRIRIRGANSI
-188 SLTNEPLIVIDGIRF
+188 SLTNEPLIVVDGIRF
-203 NNNVGNSGTTGS
+203 NNAIGNSATTGS
-215 TTIGVGGQVPSRLND
+215 TTIGVGGQVPSRFND
-230 INPEDVETFEVLKGP
+230 INAEDVETYEVLKGP

-264 KRGRSGRPRWTT
+264 KRGRSGKPRWAT
-276 FVEGGT
+276 FIEGGS
-282 IRDVTDY
+282 IKDVTTY
-289 PANYLRVANER
+289 PANWAQIAVQRSPTGGR
-300 NANGSRR
+300 II
-307 ACTLDSQTRALCTPN
+307 CTLDSQTRGLCTPN
-322 PDSLLIFN
+322 PDSLVSFN
-330 PLVSY
+330 PLVAN
-335 SPFING
+335 SPFISG
-341 HRGAYGASVAG
+341 KRGAYGASVSG
-352 GSDQITYYVSGNFD
+352 GSDQITYYLGGNFD

-384 NLSAQLR
+384 NLSVQMR
-391 DNWNVQL
+391 DNWNIQL

-429 DDNPGG
+429 DDPT
-435 PPDVGAHGYLS
+435 AHGYLS

-455 INTHQDVNRFEN
+455 INTRQDVQRFEN
-467 SLNTSYQPLS
+467 TVNTSYQPLS
-477 WLTATVVAGL
+477 WLTATGVAGL
-487 DYLNRYDNEV
+487 DYLSRFDNEV
-497 VPPNKVFFGSLP
+497 VPPQKVFFGSLP
-509 DGQRTSNPYSIY
+509 DGQRQSNPYQVY
-521 NYSANATLSAAF
+521 NYTANGTLSAVFTPF
-533 APFSGIKSTT
+533 AGIKSTT
-543 KVSGLFNKELI
+543 KVSGLFNKEMI

-571 SGTTARFAVSETNT
+571 SGATARFAVSETNT

-592 LIREDLSFRD
+592 LIREDLAFRD
-602 RVFLSGAVRND
+602 RVFLSGAIRND

-624 INYPSVTLSWI
+624 INYPSVTLSWV

-647 FNSLRLRAANGRSGQ
+647 FNSLRLRVANGRSGQ

-680 SGTDQAGIVVGGTGN
+680 SGTDVAGIVVGGTGN

-703 RETEIGFDAGFFGER
+703 KETELGFDAGFLGER
-718 IGLEM
+718 IGLEV

-746 TTQFQNLGTVSNTG
+746 TTQFKNLGTVSNKG
-760 NEYVVT
+760 LEYVVN
-766 AKVLDLDRAGFD
+766 AKVVDLDRVGFD
-778 LTFAGSTNNNV
+778 LTFAGSTNDNK
-789 LISLGKLST
+789 LLSLGLLPS

-822 FQRGITFKDANGD
+822 FQRGITFSDANSD

-844 LTDTAVFLGN
+844 LTDTAVYLGN
-854 PLPKVQYSITPEL
+854 PLPKQQYSISPTL
-867 TLMKFFR
+867 TLMKIFR

-880 HKGKY
+880 HKGGY

-893 FRCSFGNCQ
+893 FRCSFGNCR
-902 EAYDPKAPLADQAAS
+902 EAFDKSTPLADQAAS

-925 AGYIEDA
+925 AGYIEKA
-932 SFTKLRE
+932 NFTKLRE
-939 LAFSVK
+939 LAFSVR
-945 APDSWV
+945 APDSWS
-951 SAFGGHNMELTVAG
+951 SAFGGRNMELIIAG

-980 INSTPG
+980 INSSPG
-986 ANFST
+986 TNFST

-998 PTRNWVVRLTTS
+998 PTRSWVARLNVS